1 MNKAA
6 SFRKAM
12 ASAVPSLNDDPD
24 KLLVFIDQGRI
35 VATAAP
41 SLSFEYRFVL
51 NAILLDFAGDAD
63 TIFVALMAWVQRNQS
78 DLLANVDERANGI
91 TFEVDHLTQSTF
103 ELSIKL
109 SLTEGVSLWAGKVF
123 SALASE
129 AASRINRKS
138 LTSLIGAVLFAPSAR
153 S

>member
-103 ELSIKL
+103 DLSIKL
-109 SLTEGVSLWAGKVF
+109 SLTEGVIVDTDQAGAHTITHIDEPVPEWT
-123 SALASE
+123 LD
-129 AASRINRKS
+129 
-138 LTSLIGAVLFAPSAR
+138 TLFAGNG
-153 S
+153 

>member
-6 SFRKAM
+6 SFRQAI
-12 ASAVPSLNDDPD
+12 ASAVPSLKDDPD

-63 TIFVALMAWVQRNQS
+63 TVFVALMTWVHRHQS
-78 DLLANVDERANGI
+78 DLVSNDDERANGI
-91 TFEVDHLTQSTF
+91 TFEVDHLTQTTF
-103 ELSIKL
+103 DLSIKL
-109 SLTEGVSLWAGKVF
+109 NLTESVVVGTDPAGMQTITHVDEPVNEWNLDSF
-123 SALASE
+123 VGL
-129 AASRINRKS
+129 
-138 LTSLIGAVLFAPSAR
+138 
-153 S
+153 